1 MPAVGQGSR
10 AIKFD
15 IAAIY
20 AWRVEL
26 VDSAEAAAALL
37 YLEQVWIFIAD
48 VAVQLRE
55 KDRTPRSAATPT
67 I

>member
-1 MPAVGQGSR
+1 MAPERSNSTSYKER
-10 AIKFD
+10 
-15 IAAIY
+15 AAIY
-20 AWRVEL
+20 AWRAEL

-55 KDRTPRSAATPT
+55 KDRTPRSAATLT